1 MRILPDNTD
10 NNIRNNIDKNHN
22 INNKNIKINSCRN
35 DDKNTRYN
43 IKNNTTN
50 NRNITTNNK
59 NSTND
64 NNNNDNIKKNN
75 NSNMNP
81 DATATLSIGGGHYLE
96 EVTQFK
102 YLGSI
107 LSSDNSVDTE
117 VEARINRAVQAFRT
131 LSRLVWYQPKI
142 KVQTK
147 LKLFK
152 AVIIPNLLYGS
163 ETWNLL
169 QKHTQRLQV
178 FVNRCLRIITGTSL
192 WEKMRNTQLQSS
204 SNIDRVEV
212 MIQKR
217 RLKWLGHLERM
228 PDDRL
233 PRRHLV
239 SKIAGGKRHQG
250 EQKQRW
256 HDLVQL
262 DLKKLNIVDFWRAK
276 AHDRRKWRNNIT
288 KRLQELNR
296 EKELEEKL

>member
-1 MRILPDNTD
+1 
-10 NNIRNNIDKNHN
+10 
-22 INNKNIKINSCRN
+22 
-35 DDKNTRYN
+35 
-43 IKNNTTN
+43 
-50 NRNITTNNK
+50 
-59 NSTND
+59 
-64 NNNNDNIKKNN
+64 
-75 NSNMNP
+75 MNP
-81 DATATLSIGGGHYLE
+81 DATATLSIGGDNYLE

-117 VEARINRAVQAFRT
+117 VEARINRAAQAFRT

-192 WEKMRNTQLQSS
+192 WEKIRNTQLRSS

-217 RLKWLGHLERM
+217 RLKWLGHL
-228 PDDRL
+228 L
-233 PRRHLV
+233 I
-239 SKIAGGKRHQG
+239 SKIADGKRHQG
-250 EQKQRW
+250 GQKQRW
-256 HDLVQL
+256 HDLVQS
-262 DLKKLNIVDFWRAK
+262 DLKKLNIVDV
-276 AHDRRKWRNNIT
+276 
-288 KRLQELNR
+288 
-296 EKELEEKL
+296 